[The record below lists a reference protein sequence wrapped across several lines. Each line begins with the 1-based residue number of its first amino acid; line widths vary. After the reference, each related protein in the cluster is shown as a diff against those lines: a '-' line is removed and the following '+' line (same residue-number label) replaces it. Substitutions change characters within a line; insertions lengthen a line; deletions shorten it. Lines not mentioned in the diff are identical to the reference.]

1 MAWVPPELEQAK
13 PSKEA
18 PAAPA
23 PSSGWVPPEL
33 SAPKEG
39 AVTNAPAWV
48 PPELTAPSTP
58 SPAPVSMEQ
67 SNAPTITFTPTPPAP
82 AQPDTT
88 ARETGSVAPAS
99 APLPDKQSPATG
111 SVAPAPAAP
120 SQWAPPELSAQASQL
135 PAPNSQLPAPVPWA
149 PPELSDPVSQLPAPN
164 SQLPAPNSQL
174 PDPSSQPSAP
184 SITDYL
190 SRAIDRGLAQQEAV
204 SAVEQQD
211 APRIASLQQ
220 RIEQSAPS
228 PAYQKFSNPENSWG
242 DSVSSFIENPLLI
255 TTELVAEGLSS
266 FLPQATQ
273 TIPTRMAQGIA
284 LGVPVGAAIG
294 APVGGVGAI
303 PGAVQGGM
311 TGARAGFIE
320 GMGETSYA
328 LNYSGKI
335 LESLAKS
342 GVDLKS
348 PDSLTKAFSTPEV
361 MASAKSYATRYAV
374 PAAAFDSF
382 AAGIGGRLFR
392 LPAKS
397 IMGKAAQGAGEV
409 ATQTGLAMA
418 GQATGELASSG
429 TITPANITAAAVG
442 NLGPGI
448 ANIGAGA
455 AFELGTRRITGGANG
470 VEGRGSSVEGQN
482 AQAAAVEGRGSRV
495 EGQQAAPAA
504 NSQLPDSNS
513 QSAPSSQLP
522 APNSQSAPSPEVRGL
537 ARSIAAAENVAPEIK
552 TEVADSPRSLYEVQ
566 TDAAAVTR
574 AKAEVDAVGIDAA
587 LTRILGE
594 LASGQQVTKDTIT
607 TGFELAGRLQGLGRF
622 EDGSALLLALG
633 EKLTTSGQA
642 TQAASLLTRMSPQG
656 IEIHAQTIIRKVA
669 AGDPRLAAALAEIQ
683 DLRQQLLEARQQ
695 SGTEAVLGANV
706 KPGTRSVD
714 GKPQSLQAFLEESL
728 LSNPK
733 NLWAKYKTSIAKSL
747 LSEMVAKDPNT
758 KAALDLFSGRLLS
771 RMKQQLPENLKK
783 KAASPSG
790 LSPEEAI
797 GELLRNQ
804 EKYREAWRDAREY
817 AREQLKDNPDELT
830 RLSEY
835 LDQVIPPESRSPIEA
850 YSPKMLR
857 DAMKSIR
864 ESLNLDMRSILVGS
878 EGDKQKARLQIAS
891 LLIERAGLTNG
902 DAEVAA
908 AAISREFTAAMSRER
923 DKMLRVRRDAAR
935 PELKTKFQKLVE
947 LNNAGALSDTAA
959 TEGVA
964 KILGAPIW
972 TRANSLKAQSLIAD
986 YQKAKSLGMEEVAMV
1001 KAAEVSDL
1009 VHESVTPSVWTKSRA
1024 AANMAMLLNTL
1035 TIIKNV
1041 GGNLILWAPERVA
1054 DAVTAYV
1061 ADPLVSRVTGSERTV
1076 NSVEM
1081 AERIKGL
1088 AQPVVDVM
1096 QGYSFARQKGL
1107 SPKSSMAEGVKTLVT
1122 LGRLTA
1128 QNKFEIGQIN
1138 AATGQSVFSSPVMRL
1153 LENTLSV
1160 ALSGADRAFYSSQFK
1175 GSIAQQLSA
1184 AKSRGESHVGPTS
1197 EMLERASME
1206 AARAIYQDPNFLSTG
1221 MAKVR
1226 EAMNWMTTLGKSKEF
1241 GLGMA
1246 IAPFAQVPGSILL
1259 RGVEWSPIGFLN
1271 AAWEG
1276 LGPVLTSKEFDQKKF
1291 SEAFTRATLGTAG
1304 LSGTGAWLAGLG
1316 IVTAMREDGD
1326 DLEKLRRSSGFGSY
1340 RINATALKRLLMS
1353 GNLWTPQP
1361 PLDGDV
1367 IVSYDW
1373 AQPLALPLAMGA
1385 QWVHERD
1392 KTRLE
1397 RLKGKPAV
1405 FAGNVAATLAGSVKT
1420 LESQPMLSGLVRFMG
1435 AAGNQGLGPA
1445 LADSAA
1451 SVPGMYVPTAIKQV
1465 NKLMDNYV
1473 REARAG
1479 GPIVQNLNQIES
1491 QIPWLAQ
1498 RFPIRYDAFGQAM
1511 ERYSYGGNSFLN
1523 VMLNPAFVSQFKS
1536 SPALREMESVFS
1548 YTGNP
1553 KVVPNQ
1559 LRPKLTLRGQQLDL
1573 TNEQLSAYQ
1582 QDVGS
1587 LIFTG
1592 YTRLAMSPKFAGGPA
1607 DAKASAM
1614 IAVSNAAAEIGKLR
1628 LLARNRDLVS
1638 TWRDQAVSARDA
1650 RQAGPVSPT
1659 APAPPVAT
1667 QVVAPR

>member
-58 SPAPVSMEQ
+58 ATAPVSMEQ
-67 SNAPTITFTPTPPAP
+67 SNAPTITFTPATPAP

-88 ARETGSVAPAS
+88 ARETGSVAPSS

-111 SVAPAPAAP
+111 SVVPAPAAP
-120 SQWAPPELSAQASQL
+120 SQWAPPELSDPSSQL
-135 PAPNSQLPAPVPWA
+135 PAPDFTLPA
-149 PPELSDPVSQLPAPN
+149 
-164 SQLPAPNSQL
+164 
-174 PDPSSQPSAP
+174 PSSQPSDP

-242 DSVSSFIENPLLI
+242 ESASSFIQNPLLI

-266 FLPQATQ
+266 FVPQATQ

-284 LGVPVGAAIG
+284 IGAPVGAALG
-294 APVGGVGAI
+294 APVGGVGAL

-311 TGARAGFIE
+311 MGARAGFIE

-348 PDSLTKAFSTPEV
+348 PDSLTKAFSTPEI

-442 NLGPGI
+442 NLGPGL

-470 VEGRGSSVEGQN
+470 FESRGSRVEGQN

-504 NSQLPDSNS
+504 YSQLPAPNS

-522 APNSQSAPSPEVRGL
+522 TPNSQSAPSPEVRGL
-537 ARSIAAAENVAPEIK
+537 ARSVAAAENVAPEIK
-552 TEVADSPRSLYEVQ
+552 VEVAASPRSLYEVQ

-574 AKAEVDAVGIDAA
+574 AKAEVDAVGVDAA

-642 TQAASLLTRMSPQG
+642 TQAASLLTRMTPQG
-656 IEIHAQTIIRKVA
+656 IEIHAQNIIRKVA

-695 SGTEAVLGANV
+695 AGTEAVLGANV

-771 RMKQQLPENLKK
+771 RMRQQLPENLKK
-783 KAASPSG
+783 KAASPAG
-790 LSPEEAI
+790 LSPEEAV

-817 AREQLKDNPDELT
+817 AREQLKDNPTELA

-835 LDQVIPPESRSPIEA
+835 LDQVMPPESRSPIEA

-986 YQKAKSLGMEEVAMV
+986 YQKAKALGMEEVAMV

-1024 AANMAMLLNTL
+1024 SANMAMLLNTL

-1206 AARAIYQDPNFLSTG
+1206 AARAIFQDPNFLSTG

-1291 SEAFTRATLGTAG
+1291 SEAFTRATLGTGISA
-1304 LSGTGAWLAGLG
+1304 TGAWLAGLG

-1367 IVSYDW
+1367 IASYDW
-1373 AQPLALPLAMGA
+1373 ALPLALPLAMGA

-1451 SVPGMYVPTAIKQV
+1451 SVPGMYVPTAIKQI

-1479 GPIVQNLNQIES
+1479 GPIIQNLNQIES

-1511 ERYSYGGNSFLN
+1511 ERYSYGGNSFFN

-1628 LLARNRDLVS
+1628 LMARNRDLAS
-1638 TWRDQAVSARDA
+1638 TWRDQAMSARDA

-1667 QVVAPR
+1667 QVAAPR

>member
-58 SPAPVSMEQ
+58 APAPVSMEQ
-67 SNAPTITFTPTPPAP
+67 SNAPTITFTPATPAP

-88 ARETGSVAPAS
+88 ARETGSVAPSS

-111 SVAPAPAAP
+111 SVAPAPASL
-120 SQWAPPELSAQASQL
+120 SQWAPPELSAPSSQL
-135 PAPNSQLPAPVPWA
+135 PAPSSQLPAPVPWA
-149 PPELSDPVSQLPAPN
+149 PPELSDPSSQLPVSDPSSQLPASS
-164 SQLPAPNSQL
+164 SQLPSS
-174 PDPSSQPSAP
+174 SSQPPAP

-211 APRIASLQQ
+211 APRIAALQQ

-266 FLPQATQ
+266 FVPQATR

-284 LGVPVGAAIG
+284 VGVPVGAALG
-294 APVGGVGAI
+294 APVGGVGAL

-348 PDSLTKAFSTPEV
+348 PESLTKAFSTPEV

-397 IMGKAAQGAGEV
+397 IMGKATQGAGEV
-409 ATQTGLAMA
+409 ASQTGLAMA
-418 GQATGELASSG
+418 GQTTGELASSG

-442 NLGPGI
+442 NIGPGL

-455 AFELGTRRITGGANG
+455 AFELGTRRIMGGANG
-470 VEGRGSSVEGQN
+470 VEGRGARVEGQN
-482 AQAAAVEGRGSRV
+482 AQS
-495 EGQQAAPAA
+495 AA
-504 NSQLPDSNS
+504 NQATPPPITPTIDGNPSIPQVTEPQPAVKSQAPESKS
-513 QSAPSSQLP
+513 QAPG
-522 APNSQSAPSPEVRGL
+522 VRGL

-552 TEVADSPRSLYEVQ
+552 AEVATSPRSLYEVQ

-607 TGFELAGRLQGLGRF
+607 TGFELAGRIQGLGRF

-642 TQAASLLTRMSPQG
+642 TQAASLLTRMTPQG
-656 IEIHAQTIIRKVA
+656 IEIHAQNIIRKVA
-669 AGDPRLAAALAEIQ
+669 AGDPRLAAALTEIQ

-783 KAASPSG
+783 KAASPAG
-790 LSPEEAI
+790 FSPEEAI

-817 AREQLKDNPDELT
+817 AREQLKDNPAELA

-878 EGDKQKARLQIAS
+878 ESDKQKARLQIAS

-986 YQKAKSLGMEEVAMV
+986 YQKAKALGMEEVAMV

-1088 AQPVVDVM
+1088 AKPVVDVM

-1259 RGVEWSPIGFLN
+1259 RGVEWSPVGFLN

-1405 FAGNVAATLAGSVKT
+1405 FAGNVASTLAGSVKT

-1479 GPIVQNLNQIES
+1479 GPIIQNLNQIES

-1511 ERYSYGGNSFLN
+1511 ERYSYGGNSFFN

-1638 TWRDQAVSARDA
+1638 TWRDQAMSARDA

>member
-1 MAWVPPELEQAK
+1 MSWVPPELAGQAK
-13 PSKEA
+13 PEPEA
-18 PAAPA
+18 PAPA
-23 PSSGWVPPEL
+23 AKGWVPPEL
-33 SAPKEG
+33 QAPKEG

-48 PPELTAPSTP
+48 PPELTAPSP
-58 SPAPVSMEQ
+58 SAPAPVSMEQ
-67 SNAPTITFTPTPPAP
+67 SNAPTISFSPAP
-82 AQPDTT
+82 PSQDT
-88 ARETGSVAPAS
+88 RETGSVAPAT

-111 SVAPAPAAP
+111 SVAPAPA
-120 SQWAPPELSAQASQL
+120 SLSDWAPPELSAPASQL
-135 PAPNSQLPAPVPWA
+135 PSPNAQLPAPVPWA
-149 PPELSDPVSQLPAPN
+149 PPELSDPSSQLPT
-164 SQLPAPNSQL
+164 
-174 PDPSSQPSAP
+174 PSSQPAAS

-228 PAYQKFSNPENSWG
+228 PAYQKFTSPENSWG
-242 DSVSSFIENPLLI
+242 DSISSFIQNPLLI

-266 FLPQATQ
+266 FVPQATQ

-284 LGVPVGAAIG
+284 LGVPVGAAMG
-294 APVGGVGAI
+294 APVGGVGAL

-335 LESLAKS
+335 LESLAKN

-348 PDSLTKAFSTPEV
+348 PESLTKAFSTPEV

-409 ATQTGLAMA
+409 ATQTGLAMS

-429 TITPANITAAAVG
+429 TITPANMTAAAVG
-442 NLGPGI
+442 NLGPGL
-448 ANIGAGA
+448 ANIGAGS
-455 AFELGTRRITGGANG
+455 AFELGTRRLTGGAVG
-470 VEGRGSSVEGQN
+470 SGAVEGRGSRVESQQAQVAAVESRGSSVEGQN
-482 AQAAAVEGRGSRV
+482 ASAQSPVSEPLS
-495 EGQQAAPAA
+495 PI
-504 NSQLPDSNS
+504 PDSPS
-513 QSAPSSQLP
+513 PISPTPSSQP
-522 APNSQSAPSPEVRGL
+522 PTSNSPGVRGL
-537 ARSIAAAENVAPEIK
+537 ARSVAAAENVAPEVK
-552 TEVADSPRSLYEVQ
+552 AEVAASPRSLYEVQ

-574 AKAEVDAVGIDAA
+574 AKAEVDTVGIDAA

-594 LASGQQVTKDTIT
+594 LASGAQATKDTIT

-622 EDGSALLLALG
+622 EDASTLILALG

-642 TQAASLLTRMSPQG
+642 TQAASLLAKMTPQG
-656 IEIHAQTIIRKVA
+656 IEIHAQNIIRKVA

-695 SGTEAVLGANV
+695 AGTEAVQGA
-706 KPGTRSVD
+706 KPKGEKT
-714 GKPQSLQAFLEESL
+714 QSLQSFLEESL

-733 NLWAKYKTSIAKSL
+733 NLWARYKTSIAKSL
-747 LSEMVAKDPNT
+747 LSEMVSKGPNA

-783 KAASPSG
+783 KASSPAG
-790 LSPEEAI
+790 LTPEEAI

-817 AREQLKDNPDELT
+817 AREQLKDNPEELA

-923 DKMLRVRRDAAR
+923 DKMLRGRRDAAR
-935 PELKTKFQKLVE
+935 PEQKTKFQKLIE
-947 LNNAGALSDTAA
+947 LNNAGALSDTVA

-964 KILGAPIW
+964 KIIGAPIW
-972 TRANSLKAQSLIAD
+972 TRENSRKAQSLIAD

-1009 VHESVTPSVWTKSRA
+1009 VHESVTPSVWTKARA

-1041 GGNLILWAPERVA
+1041 GGNVILWAPERVA

-1088 AQPVVDVM
+1088 AQPVLDVA

-1138 AATGQSVFSSPVMRL
+1138 AATGHSVFSNPVMRL

-1184 AKSRGESHVGPTS
+1184 AKSRGETHIGPSS

-1206 AARAIYQDPNFLSTG
+1206 AARAIYQDPNFLSKG

-1226 EAMNWMTTLGKSKEF
+1226 EALNVMTTLGKSKEF
-1241 GLGMA
+1241 GIGTA

-1316 IVTAMREDGD
+1316 VITAMREDGD

-1340 RINATALKRLLMS
+1340 RINTTALKRVLMS

-1405 FAGNVAATLAGSVKT
+1405 FAGNVAATMAGSVRT

-1445 LADSAA
+1445 IADSAA
-1451 SVPGMYVPTAIKQV
+1451 SMPGMYVPTAIKQV

-1479 GPIVQNLNQIES
+1479 GPIIQNLNQIES

-1511 ERYSYGGNSFLN
+1511 ERYSYGGNSFFN

-1548 YTGNP
+1548 YTGNS

-1559 LRPKLTLRGQQLDL
+1559 LRPKLTLKGQELDL

-1592 YTRLAMSPKFAGGPA
+1592 YTRLAMSPAFAGAPA

-1614 IAVSNAAAEIGKLR
+1614 ISVSNAAAEIGKLR
-1628 LLARNRDLVS
+1628 LVSRNRDLVS
-1638 TWRDQAVSARDA
+1638 TWRDQALSARSA
-1650 RQAGPVSPT
+1650 RQAGPIGPVMNA
-1659 APAPPVAT
+1659 APAPMARPAA

>member
-1 MAWVPPELEQAK
+1 
-13 PSKEA
+13 
-18 PAAPA
+18 
-23 PSSGWVPPEL
+23 
-33 SAPKEG
+33 
-39 AVTNAPAWV
+39 
-48 PPELTAPSTP
+48 
-58 SPAPVSMEQ
+58 MEQ
-67 SNAPTITFTPTPPAP
+67 SNAPTISFTPAPPS
-82 AQPDTT
+82 QDT
-88 ARETGSVAPAS
+88 RETGSVAPAS
-99 APLPDKQSPATG
+99 APLPDKQSPTTG
-111 SVAPAPAAP
+111 SVAPAPA
-120 SQWAPPELSAQASQL
+120 SLSDWAPPELSAPASQL
-135 PAPNSQLPAPVPWA
+135 PSPNVQLPAPVPWA
-149 PPELSDPVSQLPAPN
+149 PPELTDPSSQLPAP
-164 SQLPAPNSQL
+164 
-174 PDPSSQPSAP
+174 SSQPAAP

-228 PAYQKFSNPENSWG
+228 PAYQKFTSPENSWG
-242 DSVSSFIENPLLI
+242 DSISSFVQNPLLI

-266 FLPQATQ
+266 FVPQATQ

-284 LGVPVGAAIG
+284 LGVPVGAAMG
-294 APVGGVGAI
+294 APVGGVGAL

-348 PDSLTKAFSTPEV
+348 PESLTKAFSTPEV

-397 IMGKAAQGAGEV
+397 LMGKAAQGAGEV
-409 ATQTGLAMA
+409 ATQTGLAMS

-429 TITPANITAAAVG
+429 TITPANMTAAAVG
-442 NLGPGI
+442 NLGPGL
-448 ANIGAGA
+448 ANIGAGS
-455 AFELGTRRITGGANG
+455 AFELGTRRLTGGA
-470 VEGRGSSVEGQN
+470 VGSG
-482 AQAAAVEGRGSRV
+482 AVEGRGSRV
-495 EGQQAAPAA
+495 ESQQAQAAA
-504 NSQLPDSNS
+504 NPTTPPPTTPAIDGTPSIPQVTESQPTAKSQAPEPNDPVQAALSGAMSPERKNELENPASWVIVDKQTGAAVLETTQRSVADKINQDKYQALPIRLYLEGLNGEPP
-513 QSAPSSQLP
+513 SAPSSQLSTSISQPPGSQPP
-522 APNSQSAPSPEVRGL
+522 APSSPGVRGL
-537 ARSIAAAENVAPEIK
+537 ARSVAAAENVAPEVK
-552 TEVADSPRSLYEVQ
+552 AEVAASPRSLYEVQ

-574 AKAEVDAVGIDAA
+574 AKAEVDTVGIDAA

-594 LASGQQVTKDTIT
+594 LASGAQATKDTIT

-622 EDGSALLLALG
+622 EDASTLILALG
-633 EKLTTSGQA
+633 EKLTSSGQA
-642 TQAASLLTRMSPQG
+642 TQAASLLAKMTPQG
-656 IEIHAQTIIRKVA
+656 IEIHAQSIIRKVA

-683 DLRQQLLEARQQ
+683 DLRQQLLDARQQ
-695 SGTEAVLGANV
+695 AGTEAVQGAKQSIKGAIKDKGAITDINLKLREILSGDAVSDEKV
-706 KPGTRSVD
+706 KAIVDLLVSAGVSKGEAGGIASGLVKRYAAVQNSKRADALKIKLNASKD
-714 GKPQSLQAFLEESL
+714 GKA
-728 LSNPK
+728 
-733 NLWAKYKTSIAKSL
+733 
-747 LSEMVAKDPNT
+747 
-758 KAALDLFSGRLLS
+758 
-771 RMKQQLPENLKK
+771 
-783 KAASPSG
+783 
-790 LSPEEAI
+790 
-797 GELLRNQ
+797 
-804 EKYREAWRDAREY
+804 
-817 AREQLKDNPDELT
+817 
-830 RLSEY
+830 
-835 LDQVIPPESRSPIEA
+835 
-850 YSPKMLR
+850 
-857 DAMKSIR
+857 
-864 ESLNLDMRSILVGS
+864 
-878 EGDKQKARLQIAS
+878 
-891 LLIERAGLTNG
+891 
-902 DAEVAA
+902 
-908 AAISREFTAAMSRER
+908 
-923 DKMLRVRRDAAR
+923 
-935 PELKTKFQKLVE
+935 KTKFQKLIE
-947 LNNAGALSDTAA
+947 LNNSGALSDTAA

-964 KILGAPIW
+964 KIIGAPIW
-972 TRANSLKAQSLIAD
+972 TRENSRKAQSLIAD

-1009 VHESVTPSVWTKSRA
+1009 VHESVTPSVWTKARA

-1041 GGNLILWAPERVA
+1041 GGNVILWAPERVA

-1088 AQPVVDVM
+1088 AQPVLDVA

-1138 AATGQSVFSSPVMRL
+1138 AATGHSVFSNPVMRL

-1184 AKSRGESHVGPTS
+1184 AKYRGETHIGPSS

-1206 AARAIYQDPNFLSTG
+1206 AARAIYQDPNFLSKG

-1226 EAMNWMTTLGKSKEF
+1226 EALNVMTTLGKSKEF
-1241 GLGMA
+1241 GIGTA

-1316 IVTAMREDGD
+1316 VITAMREDGD

-1340 RINATALKRLLMS
+1340 RINTTALKRVLMS

-1405 FAGNVAATLAGSVKT
+1405 FAGNVAATMAGSVRT

-1445 LADSAA
+1445 IADSAA
-1451 SVPGMYVPTAIKQV
+1451 SMPGMYVPTAIKQV

-1479 GPIVQNLNQIES
+1479 GPIIQNLNQIES

-1511 ERYSYGGNSFLN
+1511 ERYSYGGNSFFN

-1548 YTGNP
+1548 YTGNS

-1559 LRPKLTLRGQQLDL
+1559 LRPKLTLKGQQLDL

-1592 YTRLAMSPKFAGGPA
+1592 YTRLAMSPAFAGAPA

-1614 IAVSNAAAEIGKLR
+1614 ISVSNAAAEIGKLR
-1628 LLARNRDLVS
+1628 LVSRNRDLVS
-1638 TWRDQAVSARDA
+1638 TWRDQALSARSA
-1650 RQAGPVSPT
+1650 RQAGPIGPVMNA
-1659 APAPPVAT
+1659 APAPMARPAA

>member
-1 MAWVPPELEQAK
+1 M
-13 PSKEA
+13 
-18 PAAPA
+18 
-23 PSSGWVPPEL
+23 SS
-33 SAPKEG
+33 SA
-39 AVTNAPAWV
+39 
-48 PPELTAPSTP
+48 TP
-58 SPAPVSMEQ
+58 DSSP
-67 SNAPTITFTPTPPAP
+67 
-82 AQPDTT
+82 
-88 ARETGSVAPAS
+88 
-99 APLPDKQSPATG
+99 
-111 SVAPAPAAP
+111 
-120 SQWAPPELSAQASQL
+120 
-135 PAPNSQLPAPVPWA
+135 
-149 PPELSDPVSQLPAPN
+149 
-164 SQLPAPNSQL
+164 
-174 PDPSSQPSAP
+174 QPSEP

-228 PAYQKFSNPENSWG
+228 PAYQQFSNPENSWS
-242 DSVSSFIENPLLI
+242 DSISSFIQNPLLI

-266 FLPQATQ
+266 FLPQATR

-284 LGVPVGAAIG
+284 IGAPVGAAMG
-294 APVGGVGAI
+294 APVGGVGAL

-335 LESLAKS
+335 LESLAKN

-348 PDSLTKAFSTPEV
+348 PESLTKAFSTPEV

-442 NLGPGI
+442 NLGPGL
-448 ANIGAGA
+448 ANIGAGS
-455 AFELGTRRITGGANG
+455 AFELGTRRIMGNVESRGSR
-470 VEGRGSSVEGQN
+470 VEGRGSSVEGQ
-482 AQAAAVEGRGSRV
+482 QP
-495 EGQQAAPAA
+495 PA
-504 NSQLPDSNS
+504 S
-513 QSAPSSQLP
+513 SSQLP
-522 APNSQSAPSPEVRGL
+522 ATIPPPPSLESKPLEPSPPSPTPSSQPPTPSSPNVRGL
-537 ARSIAAAENVAPEIK
+537 ARSVAAAENVAPEVK
-552 TEVADSPRSLYEVQ
+552 AEVAASPRSLYEVQ

-574 AKAEVDAVGIDAA
+574 AKAEVDTVGIDAA

-594 LASGQQVTKDTIT
+594 LASGQQATKDTIT

-622 EDGSALLLALG
+622 EDASTLLLALG

-642 TQAASLLTRMSPQG
+642 TQAASLLARMTPQG
-656 IEIHAQTIIRKVA
+656 IEIHAQNIIRKVA
-669 AGDPRLAAALAEIQ
+669 AGDARLAAALAEIQ
-683 DLRQQLLEARQQ
+683 DLRQQLLDARQQ
-695 SGTEAVLGANV
+695 SGTESVQGAKLTKSGN
-706 KPGTRSVD
+706 T
-714 GKPQSLQAFLEESL
+714 QSLQSFLEESL

-733 NLWAKYKTSIAKSL
+733 NLWARYKTSIAKSL
-747 LSEMVAKDPNT
+747 LSEMVSKGPNAR
-758 KAALDLFSGRLLS
+758 AALDLFSGRLLS
-771 RMKQQLPENLKK
+771 RMKQQLPENLKR
-783 KAASPSG
+783 KASSPAG
-790 LSPEEAI
+790 LTPEEAI

-817 AREQLKDNPDELT
+817 AREQLKDNPEELA

-923 DKMLRVRRDAAR
+923 DKMLRGRRDAAR
-935 PELKTKFQKLVE
+935 PEQKTKFQKLIE
-947 LNNAGALSDTAA
+947 LNNSGALSDTAA

-964 KILGAPIW
+964 KIIGAPIW
-972 TRANSLKAQSLIAD
+972 TRENSRKAQSLIAD

-1009 VHESVTPSVWTKSRA
+1009 VHESVTPSVWTKARA

-1041 GGNLILWAPERVA
+1041 GGNVILWAPERVA

-1061 ADPLVSRVTGSERTV
+1061 ADPLVSRVMGTERTV

-1088 AQPVVDVM
+1088 AQPVLDVA

-1107 SPKSSMAEGVKTLVT
+1107 SPKSSLAEGVKTLVT

-1138 AATGQSVFSSPVMRL
+1138 AATGHSVFSNPMMRL

-1175 GSIAQQLSA
+1175 GSVAQQLSA
-1184 AKSRGESHVGPTS
+1184 AKSRGETHIGPSS

-1206 AARAIYQDPNFLSTG
+1206 AARAIYQDPNFLSQAVAG
-1221 MAKVR
+1221 IR
-1226 EAMNWMTTLGKSKEF
+1226 EWLNRFSTIGKSKEF
-1241 GLGMA
+1241 GIGMA
-1246 IAPFAQVPGSILL
+1246 IVPFAQVPGSILL
-1259 RGVEWSPIGFLN
+1259 RGVEWSPLGFLN

-1276 LGPVLTSKEFDQKKF
+1276 IGPVLTSKEFDQKKF
-1291 SEAFTRATLGTAG
+1291 SEAFSRATLGTAS

-1316 IVTAMREDGD
+1316 VITAMREDGD

-1340 RINATALKRLLMS
+1340 RINTTALKRLLMS

-1405 FAGNVAATLAGSVKT
+1405 FAGNVAATMAGSVRT

-1445 LADSAA
+1445 IADSAA
-1451 SVPGMYVPTAIKQV
+1451 SMPGMYVPTAIKQV

-1479 GPIVQNLNQIES
+1479 GPVIQNLNQIES
-1491 QIPWLAQ
+1491 QIPWLSQ

-1511 ERYSYGGNSFLN
+1511 ERYSYGGNSFFN

-1548 YTGNP
+1548 YTGNS

-1559 LRPKLTLRGQQLDL
+1559 LRPKLTLKGQELDL

-1592 YTRLAMSPKFAGGPA
+1592 YTRLAMSPAFAAAPA

-1614 IAVSNAAAEIGKLR
+1614 ISVSNAAAEIGKLR
-1628 LLARNRDLVS
+1628 LISRNRDLVS
-1638 TWRDQAVSARDA
+1638 TWRDQALSARSA
-1650 RQAGPVSPT
+1650 RQAGPLGPVMNA
-1659 APAPPVAT
+1659 APAPMARPAA

>member
-1 MAWVPPELEQAK
+1 
-13 PSKEA
+13 
-18 PAAPA
+18 
-23 PSSGWVPPEL
+23 
-33 SAPKEG
+33 
-39 AVTNAPAWV
+39 
-48 PPELTAPSTP
+48 
-58 SPAPVSMEQ
+58 
-67 SNAPTITFTPTPPAP
+67 
-82 AQPDTT
+82 
-88 ARETGSVAPAS
+88 
-99 APLPDKQSPATG
+99 
-111 SVAPAPAAP
+111 
-120 SQWAPPELSAQASQL
+120 
-135 PAPNSQLPAPVPWA
+135 
-149 PPELSDPVSQLPAPN
+149 
-164 SQLPAPNSQL
+164 
-174 PDPSSQPSAP
+174 
-184 SITDYL
+184 
-190 SRAIDRGLAQQEAV
+190 
-204 SAVEQQD
+204 
-211 APRIASLQQ
+211 
-220 RIEQSAPS
+220 
-228 PAYQKFSNPENSWG
+228 
-242 DSVSSFIENPLLI
+242 
-255 TTELVAEGLSS
+255 
-266 FLPQATQ
+266 
-273 TIPTRMAQGIA
+273 MAQGIA
-284 LGVPVGAAIG
+284 VGVPVGAALG
-294 APVGGVGAI
+294 APVGGVGAL

-348 PDSLTKAFSTPEV
+348 PESLTKAFSTPEV

-397 IMGKAAQGAGEV
+397 IMGKATQGAGEV
-409 ATQTGLAMA
+409 ASQTGLAMA
-418 GQATGELASSG
+418 GQTTGELASSG

-442 NLGPGI
+442 NIGPGL

-455 AFELGTRRITGGANG
+455 AFELGTRRIMGGANG
-470 VEGRGSSVEGQN
+470 VEGRGARVEGQN
-482 AQAAAVEGRGSRV
+482 AQS
-495 EGQQAAPAA
+495 AA
-504 NSQLPDSNS
+504 NQATPPPITPTIDGNPSIPQVTEPQPAVKSQAPESKS
-513 QSAPSSQLP
+513 QAPG
-522 APNSQSAPSPEVRGL
+522 VRGL

-552 TEVADSPRSLYEVQ
+552 AEVATSPRSLYEVQ

-607 TGFELAGRLQGLGRF
+607 TGFELAGRIQGLGRF

-642 TQAASLLTRMSPQG
+642 TQAASLLTRMTPQG
-656 IEIHAQTIIRKVA
+656 IEIHAQNIIRKVA
-669 AGDPRLAAALAEIQ
+669 AGDPRLAAALTEIQ

-783 KAASPSG
+783 KAASPAG
-790 LSPEEAI
+790 FSPEEAI

-817 AREQLKDNPDELT
+817 AREQLKDNPAELA

-878 EGDKQKARLQIAS
+878 ESDKQKARLQIAS

-986 YQKAKSLGMEEVAMV
+986 YQKAKALGMEEVAMV

-1088 AQPVVDVM
+1088 AKPVVDVM

-1259 RGVEWSPIGFLN
+1259 RGVEWSPVGFLN

-1405 FAGNVAATLAGSVKT
+1405 FAGNVASTLAGSVKT

-1479 GPIVQNLNQIES
+1479 GPIIQNLNQIES

-1511 ERYSYGGNSFLN
+1511 ERYSYGGNSFFN

-1638 TWRDQAVSARDA
+1638 TWRDQAMSARDA

>member
-48 PPELTAPSTP
+48 PPELTATAP
-58 SPAPVSMEQ
+58 PAPVSMEQ
-67 SNAPTITFTPTPPAP
+67 SNAPTITFTPPPPAP
-82 AQPDTT
+82 AQPDPT
-88 ARETGSVAPAS
+88 ARETGSVAS
-99 APLPDKQSPATG
+99 SIAPVPDKQSPATG

-120 SQWAPPELSAQASQL
+120 SQWAPPELSDPSSQP
-135 PAPNSQLPAPVPWA
+135 PAPDSTLPAPVPWA
-149 PPELSDPVSQLPAPN
+149 PPELSNPN
-164 SQLPAPNSQL
+164 SQLPT
-174 PDPSSQPSAP
+174 PSSQPSAP

-266 FLPQATQ
+266 FVPQATQ

-294 APVGGVGAI
+294 APVGGVGAL

-397 IMGKAAQGAGEV
+397 IMGKATQGAGEV
-409 ATQTGLAMA
+409 ASQTGLAMA
-418 GQATGELASSG
+418 GQTTGELASSG

-442 NLGPGI
+442 NIGPGL

-455 AFELGTRRITGGANG
+455 AFELGTRRIMGGANG
-470 VEGRGSSVEGQN
+470 VEGRGARVEGQN
-482 AQAAAVEGRGSRV
+482 AQS
-495 EGQQAAPAA
+495 AA
-504 NSQLPDSNS
+504 NQATPPPITPTIDGNPSIPQVTEPQPAVKSQAPESKS
-513 QSAPSSQLP
+513 QAPG
-522 APNSQSAPSPEVRGL
+522 VRGL

-552 TEVADSPRSLYEVQ
+552 AEVATSPRSLYEVQ

-642 TQAASLLTRMSPQG
+642 TQAASLLTRMTPQG
-656 IEIHAQTIIRKVA
+656 IEIHAQNIIRKVA
-669 AGDPRLAAALAEIQ
+669 AGDPRLASALAEIQ

-695 SGTEAVLGANV
+695 AGTEAVLGANV

-783 KAASPSG
+783 KAASPAG
-790 LSPEEAI
+790 FSPEEAI

-817 AREQLKDNPDELT
+817 AREQLKDNPAELA

-878 EGDKQKARLQIAS
+878 EGDKQKARLQLAS

-1340 RINATALKRLLMS
+1340 RINTTALKRLLMS

-1479 GPIVQNLNQIES
+1479 GPIIQNLNQIES

-1511 ERYSYGGNSFLN
+1511 ERYSYGGNSFFN

-1638 TWRDQAVSARDA
+1638 TWRDQAMSARDA

>member
-1 MAWVPPELEQAK
+1 MAWVPPELEQAN

-58 SPAPVSMEQ
+58 ATAPVSMEQ
-67 SNAPTITFTPTPPAP
+67 SNAPTITFTPATPAP

-88 ARETGSVAPAS
+88 ARETGSVAPSS

-111 SVAPAPAAP
+111 SVVPAPAAP
-120 SQWAPPELSAQASQL
+120 SQWAPPELSDPSSQL
-135 PAPNSQLPAPVPWA
+135 PAPDSTLPA
-149 PPELSDPVSQLPAPN
+149 
-164 SQLPAPNSQL
+164 
-174 PDPSSQPSAP
+174 PSSQPADP

-211 APRIASLQQ
+211 APRIAALQQ
-220 RIEQSAPS
+220 RIEQSSPS

-266 FLPQATQ
+266 FVPQATQ

-284 LGVPVGAAIG
+284 LGAPVGAAMG
-294 APVGGVGAI
+294 APVGGVGAL

-348 PDSLTKAFSTPEV
+348 PESITKAFSTPEV

-397 IMGKAAQGAGEV
+397 IMGKATQGAGEV

-442 NLGPGI
+442 NLGPGM

-470 VEGRGSSVEGQN
+470 VESRGSRVEGQN
-482 AQAAAVEGRGSRV
+482 AQAAAVEG
-495 EGQQAAPAA
+495 QQGLP
-504 NSQLPDSNS
+504 PDSPS
-513 QSAPSSQLP
+513 PIPPDPSSASVPIPDSPSPIPPTPP
-522 APNSQSAPSPEVRGL
+522 APGVRGL
-537 ARSIAAAENVAPEIK
+537 ARSVAAAENVAPEIK
-552 TEVADSPRSLYEVQ
+552 AEVAASPRSLYEVQ
-566 TDAAAVTR
+566 TDEAAVTR

-642 TQAASLLTRMSPQG
+642 TQAASLLTRMTPQG
-656 IEIHAQTIIRKVA
+656 IEIHAQNIIRKVA

-695 SGTEAVLGANV
+695 AGTEAVQGANV

-771 RMKQQLPENLKK
+771 RMRQQLPENLKK

-817 AREQLKDNPDELT
+817 AREQLKDNPAELA

-947 LNNAGALSDTAA
+947 LNNSGALSDTAA

-1206 AARAIYQDPNFLSTG
+1206 ASRAIYQDPNFLSTG

-1397 RLKGKPAV
+1397 RLKGRPAV

-1511 ERYSYGGNSFLN
+1511 ERYSYGGNSFFN

-1628 LLARNRDLVS
+1628 LMARNRDLVS
-1638 TWRDQAVSARDA
+1638 TWRDQAMSARDA
-1650 RQAGPVSPT
+1650 RQAGLVSPM

>member
-1 MAWVPPELEQAK
+1 MAWVPPELEQAN

-33 SAPKEG
+33 STPKEG
-39 AVTNAPAWV
+39 AVTNATAWV
-48 PPELTAPSTP
+48 PPELTAPAA
-58 SPAPVSMEQ
+58 PAPVSMEQ
-67 SNAPTITFTPTPPAP
+67 SNAPTITFTPVTPAP
-82 AQPDTT
+82 AQPDIT
-88 ARETGSVAPAS
+88 ARETGSVAPSS

-111 SVAPAPAAP
+111 SVAPAPA
-120 SQWAPPELSAQASQL
+120 SLSGWAPPELTDPSSQL
-135 PAPNSQLPAPVPWA
+135 PAPDSTLPAPIPWA
-149 PPELSDPVSQLPAPN
+149 PPELT
-164 SQLPAPNSQL
+164 
-174 PDPSSQPSAP
+174 DPSSQLPTPSSEPSDP

-242 DSVSSFIENPLLI
+242 DSVSSFIQNPLLI

-266 FLPQATQ
+266 FVPQATQ

-284 LGVPVGAAIG
+284 LGAPVGAALG
-294 APVGGVGAI
+294 APVGGVGAL
-303 PGAVQGGM
+303 PGAVSGGM

-348 PDSLTKAFSTPEV
+348 PESITKAFSTPEV

-397 IMGKAAQGAGEV
+397 IMGKATQGAGEV

-429 TITPANITAAAVG
+429 TITPANIIAAAVG
-442 NLGPGI
+442 NLGPGM
-448 ANIGAGA
+448 ANIGAGS

-470 VEGRGSSVEGQN
+470 VESRGSRVEGQN
-482 AQAAAVEGRGSRV
+482 AQAAAVEG
-495 EGQQAAPAA
+495 QQGLP
-504 NSQLPDSNS
+504 PDSPS
-513 QSAPSSQLP
+513 PIPPAPSSASVP
-522 APNSQSAPSPEVRGL
+522 IPDSPSPIPPTPPSPEVRGL

-552 TEVADSPRSLYEVQ
+552 AEVAASPRSLYEVQ

-622 EDGSALLLALG
+622 EDGSALLLGLS

-642 TQAASLLTRMSPQG
+642 SQAASQLARMTPQG
-656 IEIHAQTIIRKVA
+656 IEIHAQNIIRKVA

-683 DLRQQLLEARQQ
+683 DLRQQLLESRQQ
-695 SGTEAVLGANV
+695 AGTEAVLGAKQSIKGAIKDKGAITDINLKLREILSGDAITDEKV
-706 KPGTRSVD
+706 KAIVDLLVSAGVSKGEAGGIASGLVKRYASVQNNKRGDVLKLKLNASKD
-714 GKPQSLQAFLEESL
+714 GKA
-728 LSNPK
+728 
-733 NLWAKYKTSIAKSL
+733 
-747 LSEMVAKDPNT
+747 
-758 KAALDLFSGRLLS
+758 
-771 RMKQQLPENLKK
+771 
-783 KAASPSG
+783 
-790 LSPEEAI
+790 
-797 GELLRNQ
+797 
-804 EKYREAWRDAREY
+804 
-817 AREQLKDNPDELT
+817 
-830 RLSEY
+830 
-835 LDQVIPPESRSPIEA
+835 
-850 YSPKMLR
+850 
-857 DAMKSIR
+857 
-864 ESLNLDMRSILVGS
+864 
-878 EGDKQKARLQIAS
+878 
-891 LLIERAGLTNG
+891 
-902 DAEVAA
+902 
-908 AAISREFTAAMSRER
+908 
-923 DKMLRVRRDAAR
+923 
-935 PELKTKFQKLVE
+935 KTKFQKLVE

-1405 FAGNVAATLAGSVKT
+1405 FAGNVASTLAGSVKT

-1445 LADSAA
+1445 LADSSA

-1479 GPIVQNLNQIES
+1479 GPIIQNLNQIES

-1511 ERYSYGGNSFLN
+1511 ERYSYGGNSFFN

-1592 YTRLAMSPKFAGGPA
+1592 YTRLAMSPKFAAGPA

-1638 TWRDQAVSARDA
+1638 TWRDQAMSARDA

-1667 QVVAPR
+1667 QVASPR

>member
-33 SAPKEG
+33 STPKEG
-39 AVTNAPAWV
+39 TVTNAAAWV

-58 SPAPVSMEQ
+58 APTTVSMEQ
-67 SNAPTITFTPTPPAP
+67 SNAPTITFTPATPDP

-88 ARETGSVAPAS
+88 ARETGSVAPSS

-111 SVAPAPAAP
+111 SVAPAPA
-120 SQWAPPELSAQASQL
+120 SLSDWAPPELSAPASQL
-135 PAPNSQLPAPVPWA
+135 PAPSSQLPAPVPWA
-149 PPELSDPVSQLPAPN
+149 PPELTEPSSQLPAPI
-164 SQLPAPNSQL
+164 SEPA
-174 PDPSSQPSAP
+174 AP

-211 APRIASLQQ
+211 APRIAALQQ

-242 DSVSSFIENPLLI
+242 DSVSSFIKNPLLI

-266 FLPQATQ
+266 FVPQATR

-284 LGVPVGAAIG
+284 LGVPVGTAIG
-294 APVGGVGAI
+294 APVGGVGAL

-348 PDSLTKAFSTPEV
+348 PESLTKAFSTPEV

-442 NLGPGI
+442 NLGPGL

-470 VEGRGSSVEGQN
+470 VESRESSVEGQN
-482 AQAAAVEGRGSRV
+482 AQVAAVESRGSSV
-495 EGQQAAPAA
+495 EGQQAAPAPNSQSSP
-504 NSQLPDSNS
+504 NSQLPTPNS

-552 TEVADSPRSLYEVQ
+552 AEVAASPRSLYEVQ

-642 TQAASLLTRMSPQG
+642 TQAASLLTRMTPQG
-656 IEIHAQTIIRKVA
+656 IEIHAQNIIRKVA

-695 SGTEAVLGANV
+695 SGTEAVLGAKQSIKEGIKDKGAITDINLKLREILSGGAITDEKV
-706 KPGTRSVD
+706 KAIVDLLVSAGVSKGEAGGIASGLVKRYASVQNNKRGDVLKLKLNASKD
-714 GKPQSLQAFLEESL
+714 GKA
-728 LSNPK
+728 
-733 NLWAKYKTSIAKSL
+733 
-747 LSEMVAKDPNT
+747 
-758 KAALDLFSGRLLS
+758 
-771 RMKQQLPENLKK
+771 
-783 KAASPSG
+783 
-790 LSPEEAI
+790 
-797 GELLRNQ
+797 
-804 EKYREAWRDAREY
+804 
-817 AREQLKDNPDELT
+817 
-830 RLSEY
+830 
-835 LDQVIPPESRSPIEA
+835 
-850 YSPKMLR
+850 
-857 DAMKSIR
+857 
-864 ESLNLDMRSILVGS
+864 
-878 EGDKQKARLQIAS
+878 
-891 LLIERAGLTNG
+891 
-902 DAEVAA
+902 
-908 AAISREFTAAMSRER
+908 
-923 DKMLRVRRDAAR
+923 
-935 PELKTKFQKLVE
+935 KTKFQKLVE

-959 TEGVA
+959 AEGVA

-1405 FAGNVAATLAGSVKT
+1405 FAGNVASTLAGSVKT

-1451 SVPGMYVPTAIKQV
+1451 SVPGMYVPTSIKQV

-1479 GPIVQNLNQIES
+1479 GPIIQNLNQIES

-1511 ERYSYGGNSFLN
+1511 ERYSYGGNSFFN

-1592 YTRLAMSPKFAGGPA
+1592 YTRLAMSPKFAAGPA

-1638 TWRDQAVSARDA
+1638 TWRDQAMSARDA

-1667 QVVAPR
+1667 QVAAPR

>member
-1 MAWVPPELEQAK
+1 MAWVPPELAGQSN
-13 PSKEA
+13 PDQVSSA
-18 PAAPA
+18 PA
-23 PSSGWVPPEL
+23 SQGWVPPEL
-33 SAPKEG
+33 QSPNEG
-39 AVTNAPAWV
+39 SVTNAPAWV
-48 PPELTAPSTP
+48 PPELVAEGPVIS
-58 SPAPVSMEQ
+58 APVEQ
-67 SNAPTITFTPTPPAP
+67 SNAPTITFTPDPVAPSPAK
-82 AQPDTT
+82 
-88 ARETGSVAPAS
+88 ETGSAAPAN
-99 APLPDKQSPATG
+99 ALVPDKQSPPSG
-111 SVAPAPAAP
+111 SVATAPA
-120 SQWAPPELSAQASQL
+120 SLSEWTPPELSESANQLSPLSDSPPQL
-135 PAPNSQLPAPVPWA
+135 PSPSSQPPSPVPWA
-149 PPELSDPVSQLPAPN
+149 PPELADPTSQLPT
-164 SQLPAPNSQL
+164 
-174 PDPSSQPSAP
+174 P

-220 RIEQSAPS
+220 RIEQSSPS
-228 PAYQKFSNPENSWG
+228 PAYQKFTNPENSWG
-242 DSVSSFIENPLLI
+242 DSISSFVQNPLLI

-266 FLPQATQ
+266 FVPQAVE

-284 LGVPVGAAIG
+284 LGVPVGAAVG
-294 APVGGVGAI
+294 TPVGGVGAI
-303 PGAVQGGM
+303 PGAIAGGRE
-311 TGARAGFIE
+311 GARAGFIT
-320 GMGETSYA
+320 GMAETSYA
-328 LNYSGKI
+328 LNHSAKI
-335 LESLAKS
+335 LESLAQN

-348 PDSLTKAFSTPEV
+348 PESLTKAFSNPEV
-361 MASAKSYATRYAV
+361 MASAKSYATRFSV
-374 PAAAFDSF
+374 PAAAFDAF

-397 IMGKAAQGAGEV
+397 IIGKAAQGAGEV
-409 ATQTGLAMA
+409 AAQAGLAMA
-418 GQATGELASSG
+418 GQATGEMTSSG

-442 NLGPGI
+442 NLGPGM
-448 ANIGAGA
+448 ANIGVGS
-455 AFELGTRRITGGANG
+455 AFELGTRRITGGVDAGN
-470 VEGRGSSVEGQN
+470 VES
-482 AQAAAVEGRGSRV
+482 RGSRV
-495 EGQQAAPAA
+495 EGQ
-504 NSQLPDSNS
+504 NSQAVANPATPTAITPTIDGNPSIPQVAEPQPTAKS
-513 QSAPSSQLP
+513 QAP
-522 APNSQSAPSPEVRGL
+522 APNSQAAAARPQATNVRGL
-537 ARSIAAAENVAPEIK
+537 ARSVAASSNVAPEVK
-552 TEVADSPRSLYEVQ
+552 TEVASSPRSLYEVQ
-566 TDAAAVTR
+566 TDAAAIER
-574 AKAEVDAVGIDAA
+574 AKAEVNAVGIDAA

-594 LASGQQVTKDTIT
+594 LASGQQATKDTIT

-622 EDGSALLLALG
+622 EDASTLLLSLG

-642 TQAASLLTRMSPQG
+642 TQAASLLAKMTPQG
-656 IEIHAQTIIRKVA
+656 IEIHAQNIIRKVA
-669 AGDPRLAAALAEIQ
+669 AGDPRLAAALAEVQ
-683 DLRQQLLEARQQ
+683 SLRQQLLEARQQ
-695 SGTEAVLGANV
+695 SGTEAIQGARL
-706 KPGTRSVD
+706 KGE
-714 GKPQSLQAFLEESL
+714 KAQSLQSFLEESL

-733 NLWAKYKTSIAKSL
+733 NLWSRYKTSIAKSL
-747 LSEMVAKDPNT
+747 LSEMVSKGPNA

-771 RMKQQLPENLKK
+771 RMKQQLPENLKR
-783 KAASPSG
+783 KAASPAG
-790 LSPEEAI
+790 ITPEEAI

-804 EKYREAWRDAREY
+804 DKYREAWRDARDY
-817 AREQLKDNPDELT
+817 AREQLKDNPEELA

-864 ESLNLDMRSILVGS
+864 ESLNLDMREILVGS
-878 EGDKQKARLQIAS
+878 AEDKQKARLQIAS

-908 AAISREFTAAMSRER
+908 AAISREFTATLSRER
-923 DKMLRVRRDAAR
+923 DKMLRARRDAAR
-935 PELKTKFQKLVE
+935 PEQKTKFQKLIE
-947 LNNAGALSDTAA
+947 LNNAGALSDAVA

-972 TRANSLKAQSLIAD
+972 TRENSRKAQSLIAD
-986 YQKAKSLGMEEVAMV
+986 YQKAKALGMEEVAMV

-1009 VHESVTPSVWTKSRA
+1009 VHESVTPSVWTKARA

-1041 GGNLILWAPERVA
+1041 GGNVILWAPERVA

-1061 ADPLVSRVTGSERTV
+1061 ADPLVSRVRGSERTV

-1088 AQPVVDVM
+1088 AQPVLDVA

-1107 SPKSSMAEGVKTLVT
+1107 SHKSSMAEGVKTLVT

-1128 QNKFEIGQIN
+1128 QSKFEIGQIN
-1138 AATGQSVFSSPVMRL
+1138 GATGQSVFSNPMMRL

-1184 AKSRGESHVGPTS
+1184 AKSRGETHIGPTS

-1206 AARAIYQDPNFLSTG
+1206 AARAIYQDPNFLSKG

-1226 EAMNWMTTLGKSKEF
+1226 EALNVMTTFGKSKEF
-1241 GLGMA
+1241 GIGTA
-1246 IAPFAQVPGSILL
+1246 ITPFAQVPGSILL
-1259 RGVEWSPIGFLN
+1259 RGVEWSPVGFLN

-1276 LGPVLTSKEFDQKKF
+1276 IGPVLTSKEFDQKKF
-1291 SEAFTRATLGTAG
+1291 SEAFARATIGTAA

-1316 IVTAMREDGD
+1316 IITAMREDGD

-1340 RINATALKRLLMS
+1340 RINTTALKRLLMS

-1361 PLDGDV
+1361 PVDGDV

-1405 FAGNVAATLAGSVKT
+1405 FAGNVAATLAGSVRT

-1435 AAGNQGLGPA
+1435 EAGNQGIGPA
-1445 LADSAA
+1445 LADSAV
-1451 SVPGMYVPTAIKQV
+1451 SMPGMYVPTAIKQV

-1479 GPIVQNLNQIES
+1479 GPVMQNLNQIES
-1491 QIPWLAQ
+1491 QIPWLSQ

-1511 ERYSYGGNSFLN
+1511 ERYSYGGNSFFN
-1523 VMLNPAFVSQFKS
+1523 VMLNPVFVSQFKS

-1548 YTGNP
+1548 YTGNS

-1559 LRPKLTLRGQQLDL
+1559 LRPKLTLKGQELEL

-1582 QDVGS
+1582 KDVGS

-1592 YTRLAMSPKFAGGPA
+1592 YTRLAMSPKFAAGPA

-1614 IAVSNAAAEIGKLR
+1614 ISVSNAAAEIGKLR
-1628 LLARNRDLVS
+1628 LIARNRDLVNA
-1638 TWRDQAVSARDA
+1638 WREQSAWAKKR
-1650 RQAGPVSPT
+1650 
-1659 APAPPVAT
+1659 
-1667 QVVAPR
+1667 

>member
-1 MAWVPPELEQAK
+1 MSWVPPELAGQAK
-13 PSKEA
+13 PEPEA
-18 PAAPA
+18 PAPA
-23 PSSGWVPPEL
+23 AKGWVPPEL
-33 SAPKEG
+33 QAPKEG

-48 PPELTAPSTP
+48 PPELTAPSP
-58 SPAPVSMEQ
+58 SAPAPVSMEQ
-67 SNAPTITFTPTPPAP
+67 SNAPTISFTPTPPAP
-82 AQPDTT
+82 APAEPT
-88 ARETGSVAPAS
+88 RETGSVAPAS

-111 SVAPAPAAP
+111 SVAPAPA
-120 SQWAPPELSAQASQL
+120 SLSDWAPPELSAPASQL
-135 PAPNSQLPAPVPWA
+135 SSPNAQLPAPVPWA
-149 PPELSDPVSQLPAPN
+149 PPELSDPSSQLPT
-164 SQLPAPNSQL
+164 
-174 PDPSSQPSAP
+174 PSSQPAAP

-228 PAYQKFSNPENSWG
+228 PAYQKFTSPENSWG
-242 DSVSSFIENPLLI
+242 DSISSFIQNPLLI

-266 FLPQATQ
+266 FVPQATQ

-284 LGVPVGAAIG
+284 LGVPVGAAMG
-294 APVGGVGAI
+294 APVGGVGAL

-348 PDSLTKAFSTPEV
+348 PESLTKAFSTPEV

-409 ATQTGLAMA
+409 ATQTGLAMG

-429 TITPANITAAAVG
+429 TITPANMTAAAVG
-442 NLGPGI
+442 NLGPGL
-448 ANIGAGA
+448 ANIGAGS
-455 AFELGTRRITGGANG
+455 AFELGTRRLMGN
-470 VEGRGSSVEGQN
+470 
-482 AQAAAVEGRGSRV
+482 VEGRGSRV
-495 EGQQAAPAA
+495 EGQQAQAAA
-504 NSQLPDSNS
+504 NETTPPPATPWTDLVADMTAAKSQAPEPKS
-513 QSAPSSQLP
+513 QAPEPKSQ
-522 APNSQSAPSPEVRGL
+522 APGVRGL
-537 ARSIAAAENVAPEIK
+537 ARSVAAAENVAPEVK
-552 TEVADSPRSLYEVQ
+552 AEVAASPRSLYEVQ

-574 AKAEVDAVGIDAA
+574 AKAEVDTVGIDAA

-594 LASGQQVTKDTIT
+594 LASGAQATKDTIT

-622 EDGSALLLALG
+622 EDASTLLLGLS

-642 TQAASLLTRMSPQG
+642 SQAASLLAKMTPQG
-656 IEIHAQTIIRKVA
+656 IEVHAQNIIRKVA

-683 DLRQQLLEARQQ
+683 DLRQQLLDARQQ
-695 SGTEAVLGANV
+695 AGTEAVQGA
-706 KPGTRSVD
+706 KPKG
-714 GKPQSLQAFLEESL
+714 GKPQSLQSFLEESL

-733 NLWAKYKTSIAKSL
+733 NLWARYKTSIAKSL
-747 LSEMVAKDPNT
+747 LSEMVSKGPNA

-771 RMKQQLPENLKK
+771 RMKQQLPENLKR
-783 KAASPSG
+783 KASSPAG

-817 AREQLKDNPDELT
+817 AREQLKDNPEELA

-923 DKMLRVRRDAAR
+923 DKMLRGRRDAAR
-935 PELKTKFQKLVE
+935 PEQKTKFQKLIE

-964 KILGAPIW
+964 KIIGAPIW
-972 TRANSLKAQSLIAD
+972 TRENSRKAQSLIAD

-1009 VHESVTPSVWTKSRA
+1009 VHESVTPSVWTKARA

-1041 GGNLILWAPERVA
+1041 GGNVILWAPERVA

-1088 AQPVVDVM
+1088 AQPVLDVA

-1138 AATGQSVFSSPVMRL
+1138 AATGHSVFSNPVMRL

-1184 AKSRGESHVGPTS
+1184 AKSRGETHIGPSS

-1206 AARAIYQDPNFLSTG
+1206 AARAIYQDPNFLSKG

-1226 EAMNWMTTLGKSKEF
+1226 EALNVMTTLGKSKEF
-1241 GLGMA
+1241 GIGTA

-1316 IVTAMREDGD
+1316 VITAMREDGD

-1340 RINATALKRLLMS
+1340 RINTTALKRVLMS

-1405 FAGNVAATLAGSVKT
+1405 FAGNVAATMAGSVRT

-1445 LADSAA
+1445 VLDSAA
-1451 SVPGMYVPTAIKQV
+1451 SMPGMYVPTAIKQV

-1479 GPIVQNLNQIES
+1479 GPIIQNLNQIES

-1511 ERYSYGGNSFLN
+1511 ERYSYGGNSFFN

-1548 YTGNP
+1548 YTGNS

-1559 LRPKLTLRGQQLDL
+1559 LRPKLTLKGQELDL

-1592 YTRLAMSPKFAGGPA
+1592 YTRLAMSPAFAGAPA

-1614 IAVSNAAAEIGKLR
+1614 ISVSNAAAEIGKLR
-1628 LLARNRDLVS
+1628 LVSRNRDLVS
-1638 TWRDQAVSARDA
+1638 TWRDQALSARSA
-1650 RQAGPVSPT
+1650 RQAGPIGPVMNA
-1659 APAPPVAT
+1659 APAPMARPAA

>member
-1 MAWVPPELEQAK
+1 
-13 PSKEA
+13 
-18 PAAPA
+18 
-23 PSSGWVPPEL
+23 
-33 SAPKEG
+33 
-39 AVTNAPAWV
+39 
-48 PPELTAPSTP
+48 
-58 SPAPVSMEQ
+58 
-67 SNAPTITFTPTPPAP
+67 
-82 AQPDTT
+82 
-88 ARETGSVAPAS
+88 
-99 APLPDKQSPATG
+99 
-111 SVAPAPAAP
+111 
-120 SQWAPPELSAQASQL
+120 
-135 PAPNSQLPAPVPWA
+135 
-149 PPELSDPVSQLPAPN
+149 
-164 SQLPAPNSQL
+164 
-174 PDPSSQPSAP
+174 
-184 SITDYL
+184 
-190 SRAIDRGLAQQEAV
+190 
-204 SAVEQQD
+204 
-211 APRIASLQQ
+211 
-220 RIEQSAPS
+220 
-228 PAYQKFSNPENSWG
+228 
-242 DSVSSFIENPLLI
+242 
-255 TTELVAEGLSS
+255 
-266 FLPQATQ
+266 
-273 TIPTRMAQGIA
+273 
-284 LGVPVGAAIG
+284 
-294 APVGGVGAI
+294 
-303 PGAVQGGM
+303 
-311 TGARAGFIE
+311 
-320 GMGETSYA
+320 
-328 LNYSGKI
+328 
-335 LESLAKS
+335 
-342 GVDLKS
+342 
-348 PDSLTKAFSTPEV
+348 
-361 MASAKSYATRYAV
+361 
-374 PAAAFDSF
+374 
-382 AAGIGGRLFR
+382 
-392 LPAKS
+392 
-397 IMGKAAQGAGEV
+397 
-409 ATQTGLAMA
+409 
-418 GQATGELASSG
+418 
-429 TITPANITAAAVG
+429 
-442 NLGPGI
+442 
-448 ANIGAGA
+448 
-455 AFELGTRRITGGANG
+455 
-470 VEGRGSSVEGQN
+470 
-482 AQAAAVEGRGSRV
+482 
-495 EGQQAAPAA
+495 
-504 NSQLPDSNS
+504 
-513 QSAPSSQLP
+513 
-522 APNSQSAPSPEVRGL
+522 
-537 ARSIAAAENVAPEIK
+537 
-552 TEVADSPRSLYEVQ
+552 
-566 TDAAAVTR
+566 
-574 AKAEVDAVGIDAA
+574 
-587 LTRILGE
+587 
-594 LASGQQVTKDTIT
+594 
-607 TGFELAGRLQGLGRF
+607 
-622 EDGSALLLALG
+622 
-633 EKLTTSGQA
+633 
-642 TQAASLLTRMSPQG
+642 MSPQG

-695 SGTEAVLGANV
+695 SGTEAVLGAKQSIKEGIKDKGAITDINLKLREILSGDAITDEKV
-706 KPGTRSVD
+706 KAIVDLLVSAGVSKGEAGGIASGLVKRYASVQNNKRGDVLKLKLNASKD
-714 GKPQSLQAFLEESL
+714 GKA
-728 LSNPK
+728 
-733 NLWAKYKTSIAKSL
+733 
-747 LSEMVAKDPNT
+747 
-758 KAALDLFSGRLLS
+758 
-771 RMKQQLPENLKK
+771 
-783 KAASPSG
+783 
-790 LSPEEAI
+790 
-797 GELLRNQ
+797 
-804 EKYREAWRDAREY
+804 
-817 AREQLKDNPDELT
+817 
-830 RLSEY
+830 
-835 LDQVIPPESRSPIEA
+835 
-850 YSPKMLR
+850 
-857 DAMKSIR
+857 
-864 ESLNLDMRSILVGS
+864 
-878 EGDKQKARLQIAS
+878 
-891 LLIERAGLTNG
+891 
-902 DAEVAA
+902 
-908 AAISREFTAAMSRER
+908 
-923 DKMLRVRRDAAR
+923 
-935 PELKTKFQKLVE
+935 KTKFQKLVE

-972 TRANSLKAQSLIAD
+972 TRANSLKAQALIAD

-1405 FAGNVAATLAGSVKT
+1405 FAGNVASTLAGSVKT

-1479 GPIVQNLNQIES
+1479 GPIIQNLNQIES

-1511 ERYSYGGNSFLN
+1511 ERYSYGGNSFFN

-1592 YTRLAMSPKFAGGPA
+1592 YTRLAMSPKFAAGPA

-1638 TWRDQAVSARDA
+1638 TWRDQAVSARAA

-1659 APAPPVAT
+1659 ATAPPVAT
-1667 QVVAPR
+1667 QVASPR